1 MDTERSLRSLNV
13 IRTMFSSTKDAAD
26 GKSLKED
33 FSITILP
40 SFLQIEY
47 DEGVMTCV
55 GSSGASRVT
64 LALVGM
70 STHLF
75 KVETTLFGIF

>member
-1 MDTERSLRSLNV
+1 M
-13 IRTMFSSTKDAAD
+13 
-26 GKSLKED
+26 KSLKED

-40 SFLQIEY
+40 SFLQMYY
-47 DEGVMTCV
+47 DEGVMTWV

-64 LALVGM
+64 LPLVGM

-75 KVETTLFGIF
+75 SVETTLLGIF